1 MPTTVAAVPTTVAAA
16 PRDDAARG
24 SAQPRPRRHSAARG
38 RGDPEARAARGR
50 SRRARAAARRQL
62 PGGGESVRDLDA
74 AGGQN
79 AAVIQLLIACSTE
92 TVQKAIDSGN
102 ASQLV
107 ILPVNFKGRDCYRL
121 AWGVYPSSSKATA
134 ALRDVPEYF
143 RNGGATPKVLG
154 ASEVVP

>member
-1 MPTTVAAVPTTVAAA
+1 MKFTGRMTSW
-16 PRDDAARG
+16 DA
-24 SAQPRPRRHSAARG
+24 
-38 RGDPEARAARGR
+38 
-50 SRRARAAARRQL
+50 L
-62 PGGGESVRDLDA
+62 PLS
-74 AGGQN
+74 
-79 AAVIQLLIACSTE
+79 IACSTE

-134 ALRDVPEYF
+134 ALGDVPEYF
-143 RNGGATPKVLG
+143 RSGGAAPKVLG

>member
-1 MPTTVAAVPTTVAAA
+1 VAATTPKPAPPTGGPDGHALLRAGNYPAAA
-16 PRDDAARG
+16 KAFVTSTR
-24 SAQPRPRRHSAARG
+24 
-38 RGDPEARAARGR
+38 
-50 SRRARAAARRQL
+50 L
-62 PGGGESVRDLDA
+62 
-74 AGGQN
+74 AGKN

-134 ALRDVPEYF
+134 ALGDVPEYF
-143 RNGGATPKVLG
+143 RSGGATPKVLG

>member
-1 MPTTVAAVPTTVAAA
+1 VAADGEALLRAGNYPG
-16 PRDDAARG
+16 AARAFV
-24 SAQPRPRRHSAARG
+24 SQT
-38 RGDPEARAARGR
+38 RAAGK
-50 SRRARAAARRQL
+50 S
-62 PGGGESVRDLDA
+62 
-74 AGGQN
+74 

-121 AWGVYPSSSKATA
+121 VWGVYPSSTRATA

-143 RNGGATPKVLG
+143 RTGGAAPKVLG
-154 ASEVVP
+154 ASEVIP